1 MYPLVLNKVLLIEKQ
16 AVLWS
21 THSRSWRTEP
31 LYQSLS
37 NFWCRKQCWMAEGV
51 GGVQSP
57 SLHPTC
63 YSQSRMRPK
72 KAHFNSFS
80 DDSEFRVTTC
90 SGLPGTEEF
99 PGCRTFSLR
108 LMNKDGWLLR
118 FQCTWSRFA
127 LSKILQQVW
136 HASRCLAQFRSNKED
151 SVGTVL
157 ELAILRR
164 QTLGHLLNI
173 FR

>member
-21 THSRSWRTEP
+21 TNSRSWRTEP
-31 LYQSLS
+31 LYQSFS
-37 NFWCRKQCWMAEGV
+37 NFWCCKQCWMAEGG

-80 DDSEFRVTTC
+80 DDSEFRVTNC

-108 LMNKDGWLLR
+108 RIRMVGYSDSNAHGQDLH
-118 FQCTWSRFA
+118 FQKYCSRFGM
-127 LSKILQQVW
+127 LPGVWPSSGVTRKIQLGQFQNQQFSEGRPWV
-136 HASRCLAQFRSNKED
+136 
-151 SVGTVL
+151 TY
-157 ELAILRR
+157 
-164 QTLGHLLNI
+164 
-173 FR
+173 